1 MNKKFY
7 FIGSEDL
14 KHNLERSLILIGYKI
29 EDFIGWDVDSPI
41 IYQLEKVDS
50 LSFHIPD
57 NLLIVTNNDKLKDYN
72 NPNIFYYQINNL
84 KFTFS
89 RFIINYFQ
97 RLCSKPSDFYE
108 NKEAVNLLY
117 NQQTR
122 DLDNL
127 AGYLNIKNRHT
138 IKKLKYSEH
147 LSEQPV
153 KTIVYFESP
162 EKPFVI
168 KKKLLT
174 IYNGY
179 SSKQKKELR
188 SLNPSVPKLFISK
201 IDKSTINKILKY
213 LN

>member
-1 MNKKFY
+1 MNKKIY
-7 FIGSEDL
+7 FIGSDDL
-14 KHNLERSLILIGYKI
+14 KNNLERSLILIGWKI
-29 EDFIGWDVDSPI
+29 DDFVGWNVDSPI

-72 NPNIFYYQINNL
+72 NSNIFYYKMNTL
-84 KFTFS
+84 KFSFS

-97 RLCSKPSDFYE
+97 RQYSKPSDFYE

-117 NQQTR
+117 NQQTIY
-122 DLDNL
+122 LDNL
-127 AGYLNIKNRHT
+127 IGYINVKNRHI

-147 LSEQPV
+147 LSEQPI

-162 EKPFVI
+162 EKPFFM
-168 KKKLLT
+168 KNKLLT

-179 SSKQKKELR
+179 SRKQKKELR
-188 SLNPSVPKLFISK
+188 SLNPSVPKLFINK
-201 IDKSTINKILKY
+201 INESTINKILKY